1 VLKSNV
7 KNVNAALTK
16 DVVTRI
22 PIVAEVV
29 ATKATKAETVKVDA
43 LKETTVDKTTAMA
56 ATGIVQNVRILILHS
71 EPNVIAV
78 VMPVAAVAA
87 VEDLLNEMTE
97 EVATKATKA
106 ETVKVDALK
115 ETTVDKTTAM
125 AATGIVQNVRI
136 LILHSEPN
144 VIAVV
149 MPVAVA
155 AVAAVEDLLNEMTE
169 EVATKATKAET
180 VKVDVLKETTVDK
193 TTVTAGTGIV
203 QNVEIIISH
212 SEPNV
217 IHVDFLEAAET
228 TVVAAMTDVAETTDV
243 VEMEKSTPITIGIVQ
258 NVKTQTLH
266 SVKNATDAKHL
277 AQVAAAAAAEEDLL
291 GETTALVPLDGM
303 MVEDLLDET
312 TALKLPDAMMVED
325 LLDVMT
331 VEVTKAEAP
340 TDRTELLNG
349 RQENLEPL
357 ENHVEMVLAMHITAL
372 QNLSAPLTEMEDLL
386 NEKNALIAPDEMMT
400 VQDLLHVKMVQDLL
414 AEMVETEDPIIEG
427 AKPWVRN
434 IITLTP

>member
-1 VLKSNV
+1 
-7 KNVNAALTK
+7 
-16 DVVTRI
+16 
-22 PIVAEVV
+22 V

-78 VMPVAAVAA
+78 VMPV
-87 VEDLLNEMTE
+87 
-97 EVATKATKA
+97 
-106 ETVKVDALK
+106 
-115 ETTVDKTTAM
+115 
-125 AATGIVQNVRI
+125 
-136 LILHSEPN
+136 
-144 VIAVV
+144 
-149 MPVAVA
+149 

-277 AQVAAAAAAEEDLL
+277 AQVAAAAAVEDLL

>member
-1 VLKSNV
+1 M
-7 KNVNAALTK
+7 
-16 DVVTRI
+16 
-22 PIVAEVV
+22 AE
-29 ATKATKAETVKVDA
+29 
-43 LKETTVDKTTAMA
+43 
-56 ATGIVQNVRILILHS
+56 TGIVQNVRILILHS

-78 VMPVAAVAA
+78 VMP
-87 VEDLLNEMTE
+87 
-97 EVATKATKA
+97 
-106 ETVKVDALK
+106 
-115 ETTVDKTTAM
+115 
-125 AATGIVQNVRI
+125 
-136 LILHSEPN
+136 
-144 VIAVV
+144 
-149 MPVAVA
+149 VA

-277 AQVAAAAAAEEDLL
+277 AQVAAAAAVEDLL

>member
-1 VLKSNV
+1 M
-7 KNVNAALTK
+7 
-16 DVVTRI
+16 
-22 PIVAEVV
+22 AEV
-29 ATKATKAETVKVDA
+29 
-43 LKETTVDKTTAMA
+43 
-56 ATGIVQNVRILILHS
+56 
-71 EPNVIAV
+71 
-78 VMPVAAVAA
+78 
-87 VEDLLNEMTE
+87 
-97 EVATKATKA
+97 VATKATKA

-277 AQVAAAAAAEEDLL
+277 AQVVAVAAVEDLL
-291 GETTALVPLDGM
+291 NETTALVPLDGM

>member
-1 VLKSNV
+1 M
-7 KNVNAALTK
+7 NAALTK

-56 ATGIVQNVRILILHS
+56 ATGIVQNVKILILHS

-125 AATGIVQNVRI
+125 AATGIVQNVKI

-149 MPVAVA
+149 MPVA

-277 AQVAAAAAAEEDLL
+277 AQVAAAAAVEDLL

>member
-1 VLKSNV
+1 M
-7 KNVNAALTK
+7 NAALTK

-149 MPVAVA
+149 MPVA

-277 AQVAAAAAAEEDLL
+277 AQVAAAAAVEDLL

>member
-1 VLKSNV
+1 M
-7 KNVNAALTK
+7 NAALTK

-56 ATGIVQNVRILILHS
+56 ETGIVQNVKILILHS

-277 AQVAAAAAAEEDLL
+277 AQVAAAAAVEDLL

>member
-1 VLKSNV
+1 
-7 KNVNAALTK
+7 
-16 DVVTRI
+16 
-22 PIVAEVV
+22 
-29 ATKATKAETVKVDA
+29 
-43 LKETTVDKTTAMA
+43 
-56 ATGIVQNVRILILHS
+56 
-71 EPNVIAV
+71 
-78 VMPVAAVAA
+78 
-87 VEDLLNEMTE
+87 
-97 EVATKATKA
+97 
-106 ETVKVDALK
+106 
-115 ETTVDKTTAM
+115 
-125 AATGIVQNVRI
+125 
-136 LILHSEPN
+136 
-144 VIAVV
+144 
-149 MPVAVA
+149 
-155 AVAAVEDLLNEMTE
+155 
-169 EVATKATKAET
+169 
-180 VKVDVLKETTVDK
+180 
-193 TTVTAGTGIV
+193 
-203 QNVEIIISH
+203 
-212 SEPNV
+212 
-217 IHVDFLEAAET
+217 VDFLEAAET
-228 TVVAAMTDVAETTDV
+228 TVVAAMTDVVETTDV

-277 AQVAAAAAAEEDLL
+277 AQVVAVAAAAAAEDLL
-291 GETTALVPLDGM
+291 GETTAPKLPDAM

-325 LLDVMT
+325 LLDEMT

-372 QNLSAPLTEMEDLL
+372 PNLSALLTEMEDLL

>member
-1 VLKSNV
+1 M
-7 KNVNAALTK
+7 NAALTK

-78 VMPVAAVAA
+78 VMP
-87 VEDLLNEMTE
+87 
-97 EVATKATKA
+97 
-106 ETVKVDALK
+106 
-115 ETTVDKTTAM
+115 
-125 AATGIVQNVRI
+125 
-136 LILHSEPN
+136 
-144 VIAVV
+144 
-149 MPVAVA
+149 VA

-277 AQVAAAAAAEEDLL
+277 AQVAAAAAVEDLL

>member
-78 VMPVAAVAA
+78 VMPV
-87 VEDLLNEMTE
+87 
-97 EVATKATKA
+97 
-106 ETVKVDALK
+106 
-115 ETTVDKTTAM
+115 
-125 AATGIVQNVRI
+125 
-136 LILHSEPN
+136 
-144 VIAVV
+144 
-149 MPVAVA
+149 

-277 AQVAAAAAAEEDLL
+277 AQVAAAAAVEDLL

>member
-1 VLKSNV
+1 
-7 KNVNAALTK
+7 
-16 DVVTRI
+16 
-22 PIVAEVV
+22 V

-56 ATGIVQNVRILILHS
+56 ETGIVQNVKILILHS

-277 AQVAAAAAAEEDLL
+277 AQVAAAAAEEDLL

>member
-1 VLKSNV
+1 
-7 KNVNAALTK
+7 
-16 DVVTRI
+16 
-22 PIVAEVV
+22 
-29 ATKATKAETVKVDA
+29 
-43 LKETTVDKTTAMA
+43 
-56 ATGIVQNVRILILHS
+56 
-71 EPNVIAV
+71 
-78 VMPVAAVAA
+78 VAAVAA
-87 VEDLLNEMTE
+87 VEDLLNGMTE

-106 ETVKVDALK
+106 ETVKVDALN
-115 ETTVDKTTAM
+115 EMTVDKTTAT
-125 AATGIVQNVRI
+125 AGIGIVQNV
-136 LILHSEPN
+136 
-144 VIAVV
+144 
-149 MPVAVA
+149 
-155 AVAAVEDLLNEMTE
+155 
-169 EVATKATKAET
+169 
-180 VKVDVLKETTVDK
+180 
-193 TTVTAGTGIV
+193 G
-203 QNVEIIISH
+203 IIISH

-228 TVVAAMTDVAETTDV
+228 IVVAAMTDVVETTDV

-277 AQVAAAAAAEEDLL
+277 AQVVAVAAAAAAEDLL
-291 GETTALVPLDGM
+291 GETTAPKLPDAM

-325 LLDVMT
+325 LLDEMT
-331 VEVTKAEAP
+331 VEVTKVEAP

-372 QNLSAPLTEMEDLL
+372 PNLSALLTEMEDLL

-400 VQDLLHVKMVQDLL
+400 VQDLLHVKMVQGLL

>member
-1 VLKSNV
+1 
-7 KNVNAALTK
+7 
-16 DVVTRI
+16 
-22 PIVAEVV
+22 
-29 ATKATKAETVKVDA
+29 
-43 LKETTVDKTTAMA
+43 
-56 ATGIVQNVRILILHS
+56 
-71 EPNVIAV
+71 
-78 VMPVAAVAA
+78 MPV
-87 VEDLLNEMTE
+87 
-97 EVATKATKA
+97 
-106 ETVKVDALK
+106 
-115 ETTVDKTTAM
+115 
-125 AATGIVQNVRI
+125 
-136 LILHSEPN
+136 
-144 VIAVV
+144 
-149 MPVAVA
+149 

-277 AQVAAAAAAEEDLL
+277 AQVAAAAAVEDLL

>member
-1 VLKSNV
+1 M
-7 KNVNAALTK
+7 NAALTK

-78 VMPVAAVAA
+78 VMPV
-87 VEDLLNEMTE
+87 
-97 EVATKATKA
+97 
-106 ETVKVDALK
+106 
-115 ETTVDKTTAM
+115 
-125 AATGIVQNVRI
+125 
-136 LILHSEPN
+136 
-144 VIAVV
+144 
-149 MPVAVA
+149 

-277 AQVAAAAAAEEDLL
+277 AQVAAAAAVEDLL

>member
-1 VLKSNV
+1 M
-7 KNVNAALTK
+7 
-16 DVVTRI
+16 
-22 PIVAEVV
+22 AEVV

-149 MPVAVA
+149 MPVA

-277 AQVAAAAAAEEDLL
+277 AQVVAVAAAAAEDLL
-291 GETTALVPLDGM
+291 GETTAP
-303 MVEDLLDET
+303 
-312 TALKLPDAMMVED
+312 KLPDAMMVED
-325 LLDVMT
+325 LLDEMT

-372 QNLSAPLTEMEDLL
+372 PNLSALLTEMEDLL

>member
-56 ATGIVQNVRILILHS
+56 ETGIVQNVRILILHS

-78 VMPVAAVAA
+78 VMPV
-87 VEDLLNEMTE
+87 
-97 EVATKATKA
+97 
-106 ETVKVDALK
+106 
-115 ETTVDKTTAM
+115 
-125 AATGIVQNVRI
+125 
-136 LILHSEPN
+136 
-144 VIAVV
+144 
-149 MPVAVA
+149 

-277 AQVAAAAAAEEDLL
+277 AQVAAAAAVEDLL

>member
-1 VLKSNV
+1 
-7 KNVNAALTK
+7 
-16 DVVTRI
+16 
-22 PIVAEVV
+22 
-29 ATKATKAETVKVDA
+29 
-43 LKETTVDKTTAMA
+43 M
-56 ATGIVQNVRILILHS
+56 
-71 EPNVIAV
+71 
-78 VMPVAAVAA
+78 
-87 VEDLLNEMTE
+87 
-97 EVATKATKA
+97 
-106 ETVKVDALK
+106 
-115 ETTVDKTTAM
+115 
-125 AATGIVQNVRI
+125 
-136 LILHSEPN
+136 
-144 VIAVV
+144 
-149 MPVAVA
+149 
-155 AVAAVEDLLNEMTE
+155 
-169 EVATKATKAET
+169 
-180 VKVDVLKETTVDK
+180 DK

-277 AQVAAAAAAEEDLL
+277 AQVAAAAAVEDLL

>member
-56 ATGIVQNVRILILHS
+56 ETGIVQNVRILILHS

-78 VMPVAAVAA
+78 VMP
-87 VEDLLNEMTE
+87 
-97 EVATKATKA
+97 
-106 ETVKVDALK
+106 
-115 ETTVDKTTAM
+115 
-125 AATGIVQNVRI
+125 
-136 LILHSEPN
+136 
-144 VIAVV
+144 
-149 MPVAVA
+149 VA

-277 AQVAAAAAAEEDLL
+277 AQVAAAAAVEDLL

>member
-56 ATGIVQNVRILILHS
+56 ETGIVQNVKILILHS

-78 VMPVAAVAA
+78 VMP
-87 VEDLLNEMTE
+87 
-97 EVATKATKA
+97 
-106 ETVKVDALK
+106 
-115 ETTVDKTTAM
+115 
-125 AATGIVQNVRI
+125 
-136 LILHSEPN
+136 
-144 VIAVV
+144 
-149 MPVAVA
+149 VA

-277 AQVAAAAAAEEDLL
+277 AQVAAAAAVEDLL

>member
-1 VLKSNV
+1 M
-7 KNVNAALTK
+7 NAALTK

-56 ATGIVQNVRILILHS
+56 ETGIVQNVKILILHS

-277 AQVAAAAAAEEDLL
+277 AQVAAAAAEEDLL

>member
-1 VLKSNV
+1 M
-7 KNVNAALTK
+7 
-16 DVVTRI
+16 
-22 PIVAEVV
+22 AEVV

-56 ATGIVQNVRILILHS
+56 ETGIVQNVRILILHS

-155 AVAAVEDLLNEMTE
+155 AVEDLLNEMTE
-169 EVATKATKAET
+169 EAATKDIKVET

-277 AQVAAAAAAEEDLL
+277 AQVAAAAAAVEDLL

>member
-1 VLKSNV
+1 M
-7 KNVNAALTK
+7 
-16 DVVTRI
+16 
-22 PIVAEVV
+22 AEVV

-149 MPVAVA
+149 MPVA

-228 TVVAAMTDVAETTDV
+228 IVVAAMTDVVETTDV

-277 AQVAAAAAAEEDLL
+277 AQVAAAAAVEDLL

-325 LLDVMT
+325 LLDEMT

-372 QNLSAPLTEMEDLL
+372 PNLSALLTEMEDLL

>member
-1 VLKSNV
+1 MLKSNV

-56 ATGIVQNVRILILHS
+56 ETGIVQNVKILILHS

-78 VMPVAAVAA
+78 VMP
-87 VEDLLNEMTE
+87 
-97 EVATKATKA
+97 
-106 ETVKVDALK
+106 
-115 ETTVDKTTAM
+115 
-125 AATGIVQNVRI
+125 
-136 LILHSEPN
+136 
-144 VIAVV
+144 
-149 MPVAVA
+149 VA

-277 AQVAAAAAAEEDLL
+277 AQVAAAAAVEDLL

>member
-1 VLKSNV
+1 
-7 KNVNAALTK
+7 
-16 DVVTRI
+16 
-22 PIVAEVV
+22 VV

-56 ATGIVQNVRILILHS
+56 ETGIVQNVRILILHS

-149 MPVAVA
+149 MPV

-277 AQVAAAAAAEEDLL
+277 AQVAAAAAVEDLL

>member
-1 VLKSNV
+1 M
-7 KNVNAALTK
+7 NAALTK

-22 PIVAEVV
+22 PIVAEV
-29 ATKATKAETVKVDA
+29 
-43 LKETTVDKTTAMA
+43 
-56 ATGIVQNVRILILHS
+56 
-71 EPNVIAV
+71 
-78 VMPVAAVAA
+78 
-87 VEDLLNEMTE
+87 
-97 EVATKATKA
+97 
-106 ETVKVDALK
+106 
-115 ETTVDKTTAM
+115 
-125 AATGIVQNVRI
+125 
-136 LILHSEPN
+136 
-144 VIAVV
+144 
-149 MPVAVA
+149 
-155 AVAAVEDLLNEMTE
+155 
-169 EVATKATKAET
+169 VATKATKAET

-266 SVKNATDAKHL
+266 SVKNATDVKHL
-277 AQVAAAAAAEEDLL
+277 AQVVAVAAAEDLL
-291 GETTALVPLDGM
+291 NETTALVPLDGM

>member
-22 PIVAEVV
+22 PIVA
-29 ATKATKAETVKVDA
+29 
-43 LKETTVDKTTAMA
+43 
-56 ATGIVQNVRILILHS
+56 
-71 EPNVIAV
+71 
-78 VMPVAAVAA
+78 
-87 VEDLLNEMTE
+87 E

-277 AQVAAAAAAEEDLL
+277 AQVAAAAAVEDLL

>member
-1 VLKSNV
+1 M
-7 KNVNAALTK
+7 NAALTK

-71 EPNVIAV
+71 EPNVIAA
-78 VMPVAAVAA
+78 VMPVAVVAA

-97 EVATKATKA
+97 EAATKDI
-106 ETVKVDALK
+106 KV
-115 ETTVDKTTAM
+115 
-125 AATGIVQNVRI
+125 
-136 LILHSEPN
+136 
-144 VIAVV
+144 
-149 MPVAVA
+149 
-155 AVAAVEDLLNEMTE
+155 
-169 EVATKATKAET
+169 ET

-277 AQVAAAAAAEEDLL
+277 AQVVAVAAVEDLL
-291 GETTALVPLDGM
+291 NETTALVPLDGM

>member
-1 VLKSNV
+1 M
-7 KNVNAALTK
+7 NAALTK

-56 ATGIVQNVRILILHS
+56 ETGIVQNVRILILHS

-78 VMPVAAVAA
+78 VMP
-87 VEDLLNEMTE
+87 
-97 EVATKATKA
+97 
-106 ETVKVDALK
+106 
-115 ETTVDKTTAM
+115 
-125 AATGIVQNVRI
+125 
-136 LILHSEPN
+136 
-144 VIAVV
+144 
-149 MPVAVA
+149 VA

-277 AQVAAAAAAEEDLL
+277 AQVAAAAAVEDLL

>member
-1 VLKSNV
+1 M
-7 KNVNAALTK
+7 
-16 DVVTRI
+16 
-22 PIVAEVV
+22 AEVV

-149 MPVAVA
+149 MPVA

>member
-1 VLKSNV
+1 M
-7 KNVNAALTK
+7 NAALTK

-56 ATGIVQNVRILILHS
+56 ETGIVQNVKILILHS

-78 VMPVAAVAA
+78 VMP
-87 VEDLLNEMTE
+87 
-97 EVATKATKA
+97 
-106 ETVKVDALK
+106 
-115 ETTVDKTTAM
+115 
-125 AATGIVQNVRI
+125 
-136 LILHSEPN
+136 
-144 VIAVV
+144 
-149 MPVAVA
+149 VA

-277 AQVAAAAAAEEDLL
+277 AQVAAAAAVEDLL

>member
-1 VLKSNV
+1 M
-7 KNVNAALTK
+7 NAALTK

-29 ATKATKAETVKVDA
+29 ATKATKAETVKVDV

-56 ATGIVQNVRILILHS
+56 
-71 EPNVIAV
+71 E
-78 VMPVAAVAA
+78 
-87 VEDLLNEMTE
+87 
-97 EVATKATKA
+97 
-106 ETVKVDALK
+106 
-115 ETTVDKTTAM
+115 
-125 AATGIVQNVRI
+125 TGIVQNVRI

-277 AQVAAAAAAEEDLL
+277 AQVAAAAAVEDLL

-386 NEKNALIAPDEMMT
+386 NETTALIAPDEMMT

>member
-1 VLKSNV
+1 M
-7 KNVNAALTK
+7 NAALTK

-56 ATGIVQNVRILILHS
+56 ETGIVQNVRILILHS

-97 EVATKATKA
+97 EAATKDI
-106 ETVKVDALK
+106 KV
-115 ETTVDKTTAM
+115 
-125 AATGIVQNVRI
+125 
-136 LILHSEPN
+136 
-144 VIAVV
+144 
-149 MPVAVA
+149 
-155 AVAAVEDLLNEMTE
+155 
-169 EVATKATKAET
+169 ET

-277 AQVAAAAAAEEDLL
+277 AQVVAVAAVEDLL
-291 GETTALVPLDGM
+291 NEKNALVPLDGM

-340 TDRTELLNG
+340 TDRTDLLNG

>member
-56 ATGIVQNVRILILHS
+56 ETGIVQNVRILILHS

-144 VIAVV
+144 VI
-149 MPVAVA
+149 
-155 AVAAVEDLLNEMTE
+155 
-169 EVATKATKAET
+169 
-180 VKVDVLKETTVDK
+180 
-193 TTVTAGTGIV
+193 
-203 QNVEIIISH
+203 
-212 SEPNV
+212 
-217 IHVDFLEAAET
+217 HVDFLEAAET

-277 AQVAAAAAAEEDLL
+277 AQVAAAAAVEDLL

>member
-1 VLKSNV
+1 M
-7 KNVNAALTK
+7 
-16 DVVTRI
+16 
-22 PIVAEVV
+22 AEVV

-56 ATGIVQNVRILILHS
+56 ETGIVQNVKILILHS

-106 ETVKVDALK
+106 ETVKVDAL
-115 ETTVDKTTAM
+115 
-125 AATGIVQNVRI
+125 
-136 LILHSEPN
+136 
-144 VIAVV
+144 
-149 MPVAVA
+149 
-155 AVAAVEDLLNEMTE
+155 NEM
-169 EVATKATKAET
+169 
-180 VKVDVLKETTVDK
+180 TVDK

-277 AQVAAAAAAEEDLL
+277 AQVAAAAAVEDLL

>member
-1 VLKSNV
+1 
-7 KNVNAALTK
+7 
-16 DVVTRI
+16 
-22 PIVAEVV
+22 
-29 ATKATKAETVKVDA
+29 
-43 LKETTVDKTTAMA
+43 
-56 ATGIVQNVRILILHS
+56 
-71 EPNVIAV
+71 
-78 VMPVAAVAA
+78 
-87 VEDLLNEMTE
+87 MTE

-149 MPVAVA
+149 MPV

-277 AQVAAAAAAEEDLL
+277 AQVAAAAAVEDLL

>member
-1 VLKSNV
+1 M
-7 KNVNAALTK
+7 
-16 DVVTRI
+16 
-22 PIVAEVV
+22 AEVV

-56 ATGIVQNVRILILHS
+56 ETGIVQNVRILILHS

-78 VMPVAAVAA
+78 VMP
-87 VEDLLNEMTE
+87 
-97 EVATKATKA
+97 
-106 ETVKVDALK
+106 
-115 ETTVDKTTAM
+115 
-125 AATGIVQNVRI
+125 
-136 LILHSEPN
+136 
-144 VIAVV
+144 
-149 MPVAVA
+149 VA

-266 SVKNATDAKHL
+266 SVKNATDVKHL
-277 AQVAAAAAAEEDLL
+277 AQVVAVAAAEDLL
-291 GETTALVPLDGM
+291 NETTALVPLDGM